1 MSFQC
6 YASESF
12 CDGQV
17 DCVNEDDESGCMFI
31 NDVGIQY
38 VVRPPPPAVIDF
50 VKNGSTVFTTLSL
63 PISEAKNLS
72 VCPDTHYQ
80 CSNNGYC
87 LPVFTR
93 CNDFYDCP
101 LHEDEEGCDSYTCP
115 GHYRCF
121 GSEAC
126 LHPSHVCDGI
136 YQCPRSDDELH
147 CDLRCPP
154 QCHCH
159 GLAFTCPA
167 PFRADNYTELRY
179 LNARDSSMALEQLST
194 NSLLVYIN
202 LANCQINSLGNKSM
216 PNVNILDLSE
226 NKLNILPV
234 FSLHIFPN
242 LRILIL
248 SGNPLSTLLSG
259 SSNISTHQS
268 IRTLDLSV
276 IKLPSLQEH
285 FLRLFPNLQ
294 TLNLS
299 QCGTQRVSEQGF
311 QVTRN
316 LRVLDTRGCPMSE
329 IQRGIFQGLDQLD
342 TVYADNYKLCCVAAL
357 LEEFNQ
363 NNCHAPED
371 EISSC
376 QDLLRSN
383 SYRVLLAIFNTLA
396 LLGNGVSFVFRL
408 SSMKKAGSQGF
419 SVFVLHLCVSDS
431 LMGIYLTVIGIADR
445 LYQNSYVWKDTAWRH
460 SPACQMAGFLSL
472 VSCEVSAF
480 IICLITLDRFLV
492 VRFPLS
498 FLRFKGWNA
507 QLASCLSWLVGVV
520 MAAVPLLP
528 AVAHW
533 HFYSQTGI
541 CTPLPVTR
549 KMFPGRQYSFGV
561 MIALN
566 FVLFLII
573 AAGQIAIYFSIRSNI
588 LKDIHGGQR
597 FHDASIARRLFTIA
611 TSDFLCWFPVGF
623 IGLLAHNNIPISG
636 EINVALA
643 VIVMPFNSA
652 LNPFLY
658 TLNILLENRRRVKE
672 ERILKWIEAQK

>member
-1 MSFQC
+1 M
-6 YASESF
+6 
-12 CDGQV
+12 
-17 DCVNEDDESGCMFI
+17 DCVNEDDEGTCTFI
-31 NDVGIQY
+31 NEVGASY
-38 VVRPPPPAVIDF
+38 VVPPPPPAVIDF
-50 VKNGSTVFTTLSL
+50 VKNGSTI
-63 PISEAKNLS
+63 ISPLASSVLLERNSS
-72 VCPDTHYQ
+72 VCPETHYQ
-80 CSNNGYC
+80 CLNNGYC

-93 CNDFYDCP
+93 CNKLYDCP
-101 LHEDEEGCDSYTCP
+101 FHEDEENCESYTCP

-121 GSEAC
+121 EAQVC
-126 LHPSHVCDGI
+126 LHYSHVCDGI
-136 YQCPRSDDELH
+136 YQCPRSDDELLCGFH
-147 CDLRCPP
+147 CPT

-159 GLAFTCPA
+159 GLAFTCSFTFQVDLYP
-167 PFRADNYTELRY
+167 DLRY
-179 LNARDSSMALEQLST
+179 LNAAGSSMTLERLST
-194 NSLLVYIN
+194 NTMLVYVSMADCDISSISN
-202 LANCQINSLGNKSM
+202 VSM
-216 PNVNILDLSE
+216 PNVNILDLSD
-226 NKLNILPV
+226 NKLTYVPVSILHT
-234 FSLHIFPN
+234 FQS
-242 LRILIL
+242 LRIIFL
-248 SGNPLSTLLSG
+248 SGNLLSTPLPTD
-259 SSNISTHQS
+259 ISFLTLERVH
-268 IRTLDLSV
+268 ILDLSMNK
-276 IKLPSLQEH
+276 ISLMQEQFLLYFPSLQI
-285 FLRLFPNLQ
+285 
-294 TLNLS
+294 LNLS
-299 QCGTQRVSEQGF
+299 QCGTHHVSGQGF
-311 QVTRN
+311 QVTTT

-342 TVYADNYKLCCVAAL
+342 TVYADSYKLCCVAAL
-357 LEEFNQ
+357 LEGFNQ

-419 SVFVLHLCVSDS
+419 SVFVLHLCVSDF

-498 FLRFKGWNA
+498 FLHFKGWNA
-507 QLASCLSWLVGVV
+507 QLASCLSWLVGVI

-541 CTPLPVTR
+541 CIPLPVTR
-549 KMFPGRQYSFGV
+549 KLLPGHQFSFGV
-561 MIALN
+561 MIILN
-566 FVLFLII
+566 FILFLVI
-573 AAGQIAIYFSIRSNI
+573 AVGQLAIYFSVRSNT
-588 LKDIHGGQR
+588 LKASYASQCSQET
-597 FHDASIARRLFTIA
+597 SIAQRLFIIA
-611 TSDFLCWFPVGF
+611 MSDFLCWFPIGL
-623 IGLLAHNNIPISG
+623 IGLLAFKQIPISG

-643 VIVMPFNSA
+643 IIVMPMNSA

-658 TLNILLENRRRVKE
+658 TVNIMLERRRRVKE
-672 ERILKWIEAQK
+672 QTIVKWIESQKRSPITT

>member
-1 MSFQC
+1 MFQC
-6 YASESF
+6 YASQQY
-12 CDGQV
+12 CDGQM
-17 DCVNEDDESGCMFI
+17 DCVNEDDEGSCTLL
-31 NDVGIQY
+31 NEVG
-38 VVRPPPPAVIDF
+38 VNAEDPPPPPAAIDF
-50 VKNGSTVFTTLSL
+50 IKNGSTVTKSL
-63 PISEAKNLS
+63 PWPVNAARNFS
-72 VCPDTHYQ
+72 VCSDTHYQ
-80 CSNNGYC
+80 CLNNGYC
-87 LPVFTR
+87 LPMFTR
-93 CNDFYDCP
+93 CNKVYDCP
-101 LHEDEEGCDSYTCP
+101 LHEDEENCDSYTCP

-121 GSEAC
+121 GSQAC

-136 YQCPRSDDELH
+136 YQCPRSDDEFF
-147 CDLRCPP
+147 CKFSCPS

-159 GLAFTCPA
+159 GLAFSCPRLF
-167 PFRADNYTELRY
+167 PVDDYPQLRY
-179 LNARDSSMALEQLST
+179 LNARGSSMTLELLSANT
-194 NSLLVYIN
+194 MLVYIS
-202 LANCQINSLGNKSM
+202 LANCYMQTFYDISM
-216 PNVNILDLSE
+216 PNVNILDLSD
-226 NKLNILPV
+226 NLLTSVPV
-234 FSLHIFPN
+234 SSLRTFPK
-242 LRILIL
+242 LRILFL
-248 SGNPLSTLLSG
+248 SGNPFSNFHSADFTNLTL
-259 SSNISTHQS
+259 NS
-268 IRTLDLSV
+268 IQVLDLSRTT
-276 IKLPSLQEH
+276 LLLLQEQ
-285 FLRLFPNLQ
+285 FLHYFPDLQ

-299 QCGTQRVSEQGF
+299 QCGTQRVSGQGF

-408 SSMKKAGSQGF
+408 SSMKKAASQGF
-419 SVFVLHLCVSDS
+419 SVFVLHLCVSDF

-498 FLRFKGWNA
+498 FLHFKGWNA

-541 CTPLPVTR
+541 CIPLPVTR

-566 FVLFLII
+566 FMLFLII
-573 AAGQIAIYFSIRSNI
+573 AVGQIAIYLSVRSNT
-588 LKDIHGGQR
+588 LKDSQAGQR
-597 FHDASIARRLFTIA
+597 SHDASVARRLFTIA
-611 TSDFLCWFPVGF
+611 MTDFLCWFPVGL
-623 IGLLAHNNIPISG
+623 IGLLASKDIPISG
-636 EINVALA
+636 EFNVALA
-643 VIVMPFNSA
+643 IVVMPMNSA

-658 TLNILLENRRRVKE
+658 TLNVILERRQRVKE
-672 ERILKWIEAQK
+672 QTILRWIESQKH